1 MREDI
6 LNLIDD
12 AMDIHIDKDTN
23 DSIGYGKDKKEGII
37 TNRDSKIPVYV
48 IPTNEEVMIVRD
60 TYEKVKEA

>member
-12 AMDIHIDKDTN
+12 AMDIHIDKEVN

-37 TNRDSKIPVYV
+37 TNKDSKIPVYV

-60 TYEKVKEA
+60 TYEKIKEA